1 MNAVQVTRHSTRATM
16 QPVAVP
22 SALST
27 VSAARRALV
36 LGQHRVVLRHR
47 PQGRLRKYAVTES
60 MSEAEVDAFRE
71 DTPGIADVRSETP
84 GGIAHFNAAGSA
96 LPPRAVLDAQ
106 VAYLQLEAIAGGY
119 ETTEVEAAA
128 LALPYTALASLL
140 HCDSSEIAI
149 TQSAT
154 SAWQCAFGALLESF
168 QPGDRVLTARCEYAS
183 NYIAYLQAARTRGVV
198 VETVPSDE
206 ETGELDVHALKT
218 ILEQSTVDSRG
229 LGPVKLISITHVPTS
244 GGLVNDA
251 AAVGV
256 LAEKHR
262 VPFLLDA
269 CQSVGQMP
277 TDVRELKCDFLV
289 GTGRKFLRGPRGI
302 GFLYAR
308 NAFLEGKKR
317 CEPVMLDLHG
327 ARWDAADS
335 YAPAAGARR
344 FEQYEVSFCAKA
356 GLGVAVQ
363 YVLDV
368 GIERVWART
377 RALASVLRKELAKIP
392 KVTVRD
398 VGLVKCGIVT
408 FDVDGVGVAEIR
420 ERLRDAGVNVWTSR
434 VCNNTRMEWEGR
446 QTKAGTSRE
455 PGLPE
460 DVVRASVHYFN
471 KDWEVQRLVDGVREI
486 AVEA

>member
-1 MNAVQVTRHSTRATM
+1 MRS
-16 QPVAVP
+16 VAVT
-22 SALST
+22 SAPPA
-27 VSAARRALV
+27 VPAARRASKV
-36 LGQHRVVLRHR
+36 RGRHR
-47 PQGRLRKYAVTES
+47 AQRRWRAHVTGS
-60 MSEAEVDAFRE
+60 LSDAEVDAFRE
-71 DTPGIADVRSETP
+71 DTPGIAGVRPETP

-289 GTGRKFLRGPRGI
+289 GTGRKYLRGPRGI

>member
-1 MNAVQVTRHSTRATM
+1 
-16 QPVAVP
+16 
-22 SALST
+22 
-27 VSAARRALV
+27 
-36 LGQHRVVLRHR
+36 
-47 PQGRLRKYAVTES
+47 
-60 MSEAEVDAFRE
+60 
-71 DTPGIADVRSETP
+71 
-84 GGIAHFNAAGSA
+84 
-96 LPPRAVLDAQ
+96 VLDAQ
-106 VAYLQLEAIAGGY
+106 VAYLQREAIAGGY
-119 ETTEVEAAA
+119 ETTEEEAAA

-140 HCDSSEIAI
+140 HCEASEIAI

-198 VETVPSDE
+198 VETVPSDA
-206 ETGELDVHALKT
+206 ETGQLDVRALEER
-218 ILEQSTVDSRG
+218 LESATVDGRAV
-229 LGPVKLISITHVPTS
+229 GPVKLISITHVPTS

-251 AAVGV
+251 AAVGA
-256 LAEKHR
+256 LAEKHG

-289 GTGRKFLRGPRGI
+289 GTGRKYLRGPRGI

-308 NAFLEGKKR
+308 NAFLEGKAR

-344 FEQYEVSFCAKA
+344 FEQYEVSFSAKA

-363 YVLDV
+363 YAMDV
-368 GIERVWART
+368 GIERAWART
-377 RALASVLRKELAKIP
+377 RALASAMREELAKIP
-392 KVTVRD
+392 EVTVRD
-398 VGLVKCGIVT
+398 VGLAKCGIVT
-408 FDVDGVGVAEIR
+408 FDVNGLGVAEVR
-420 ERLRDAGVNVWTSR
+420 ARLRDAGVNVWTSR
-434 VCNNTRMEWEGR
+434 VCNNTRLEWEAR
-446 QTKAGTSRE
+446 RTEAETSRE

-460 DVVRASVHYFN
+460 DVVRASAHYFN
-471 KDWEVQRLVDGVREI
+471 KEWEVQRLVDGVREI
-486 AVEA
+486 AAGA

>member
-1 MNAVQVTRHSTRATM
+1 
-16 QPVAVP
+16 
-22 SALST
+22 
-27 VSAARRALV
+27 
-36 LGQHRVVLRHR
+36 
-47 PQGRLRKYAVTES
+47 
-60 MSEAEVDAFRE
+60 VDAFRE
-71 DTPGIADVRSETP
+71 DTPGIAGVRPDTP

-106 VAYLQLEAIAGGY
+106 VAYLQREAIAGGY
-119 ETTEVEAAA
+119 ETTEEEAAA

-140 HCDSSEIAI
+140 HCEASEIAI

-198 VETVPSDE
+198 VETVPSDA
-206 ETGELDVHALKT
+206 ETGQLDVRALEER
-218 ILEQSTVDSRG
+218 LESATVDGRAV
-229 LGPVKLISITHVPTS
+229 GPVKLISITHVPTS

-251 AAVGV
+251 AAVGA
-256 LAEKHR
+256 LAEKHG

-289 GTGRKFLRGPRGI
+289 GTGRKYLRGPRGI

-308 NAFLEGKKR
+308 NAFLEGKAR

-344 FEQYEVSFCAKA
+344 FEQYEVSFSAKA

-363 YVLDV
+363 YAMDV
-368 GIERVWART
+368 GIERAWART
-377 RALASVLRKELAKIP
+377 RALASAMREELAKIP
-392 KVTVRD
+392 EVTVRD
-398 VGLVKCGIVT
+398 VGLAKCGIVT
-408 FDVDGVGVAEIR
+408 FDVNGLGVAEVR
-420 ERLRDAGVNVWTSR
+420 ARLRDAGVNVWTSR
-434 VCNNTRMEWEGR
+434 VCNNTRLEWEAR
-446 QTKAGTSRE
+446 RTEAETSRE

-460 DVVRASVHYFN
+460 DVVRASAHYFN
-471 KDWEVQRLVDGVREI
+471 KEWEVQRLVDGVREI
-486 AVEA
+486 AAGA

>member
-1 MNAVQVTRHSTRATM
+1 M

-289 GTGRKFLRGPRGI
+289 GTGRKYLRGPRGI

-420 ERLRDAGVNVWTSR
+420 ERLRNAGVNVWTSR

>member
-1 MNAVQVTRHSTRATM
+1 MRS
-16 QPVAVP
+16 VAVT
-22 SALST
+22 SAPPA
-27 VSAARRALV
+27 VPAARRASKV
-36 LGQHRVVLRHR
+36 RGRHR
-47 PQGRLRKYAVTES
+47 AQRRWRAHVTGS
-60 MSEAEVDAFRE
+60 LSDAEVDAFRE
-71 DTPGIADVRSETP
+71 DTPGIAGVRPETP

-106 VAYLQLEAIAGGY
+106 VAYLQREAIAGGY
-119 ETTEVEAAA
+119 ETTEEEAAA
-128 LALPYTALASLL
+128 LALPYAALASLL
-140 HCDSSEIAI
+140 HCEASEIAI

-168 QPGDRVLTARCEYAS
+168 QPGDRVLTAQCEYAS

-198 VETVPSDE
+198 VETVPSDA
-206 ETGELDVHALKT
+206 ETGQLDVRALEAR
-218 ILEQSTVDSRG
+218 LELATDVPSATVDGRAV
-229 LGPVKLISITHVPTS
+229 GPVKLISITHVPTS

-251 AAVGV
+251 AAVGA
-256 LAEKHR
+256 LAEKHG

-289 GTGRKFLRGPRGI
+289 GTGRKYLRGPRGI

-308 NAFLEGKKR
+308 NAFLEGKAR

-344 FEQYEVSFCAKA
+344 FEQYEVSFSAKV

-363 YVLDV
+363 YAMDV
-368 GIERVWART
+368 GIERAWART
-377 RALASVLRKELAKIP
+377 RALASAMREELAKIP
-392 KVTVRD
+392 EVTVRD
-398 VGLVKCGIVT
+398 VGLAKCGIVT

-420 ERLRDAGVNVWTSR
+420 ARLRDAGVNVWTSR
-434 VCNNTRMEWEGR
+434 VCNNTRLEWEAR
-446 QTKAGTSRE
+446 RTEAETSRE

-460 DVVRASVHYFN
+460 DVVRASAHYFN
-471 KDWEVQRLVDGVREI
+471 KEWEVQRLVDGVREI
-486 AVEA
+486 AAGA

>member
-1 MNAVQVTRHSTRATM
+1 M

-289 GTGRKFLRGPRGI
+289 GTGRKYLRGPRGI

-471 KDWEVQRLVDGVREI
+471 KDWEVQRLVDGVRQI
-486 AVEA
+486 AARA

>member
-1 MNAVQVTRHSTRATM
+1 ML
-16 QPVAVP
+16 PVAVTSARP
-22 SALST
+22 TVPAARPASVLGRHRAQRRWRAHAVPGALSD
-27 VSAARRALV
+27 
-36 LGQHRVVLRHR
+36 
-47 PQGRLRKYAVTES
+47 
-60 MSEAEVDAFRE
+60 AEVDAFRE
-71 DTPGIADVRSETP
+71 DTPGIAGVRPDTP

-106 VAYLQLEAIAGGY
+106 VAYLQREAIAGGY
-119 ETTEVEAAA
+119 ETTEDEAAA

-140 HCDSSEIAI
+140 HCDPSEIAI

-198 VETVPSDE
+198 VEVVPSDE
-206 ETGELDVHALKT
+206 ETGQLDVRALEASLARRPT
-218 ILEQSTVDSRG
+218 RAADGRRV
-229 LGPVKLISITHVPTS
+229 GPVRLISITHVPTS

-251 AAVGV
+251 AAVGAM
-256 LAEKHR
+256 AEKHG

-289 GTGRKFLRGPRGI
+289 GTGRKYLRGPRGI

-308 NAFLEGKKR
+308 NAFLEGQTV

-327 ARWDAADS
+327 ALWDAADS
-335 YAPAAGARR
+335 YAPAKGARR

-363 YVLDV
+363 YALDV
-368 GIERVWART
+368 GIERAWART
-377 RALASVLRKELAKIP
+377 RALASAMREELAQIP
-392 KVTVRD
+392 KVNVRD
-398 VGLVKCGIVT
+398 VGVAKCGIVT

-420 ERLRDAGVNVWTSR
+420 ARLRDAGVNVWTSR
-434 VCNNTRMEWEGR
+434 VCNNTRMEWEAR
-446 QTKAGTSRE
+446 RTKAETSRE

-460 DVVRASVHYFN
+460 DVVRASAHYFN
-471 KDWEVQRLVDGVREI
+471 KDWEVQRLVDGVRQI
-486 AVEA
+486 AARA

>member
-1 MNAVQVTRHSTRATM
+1 M

-47 PQGRLRKYAVTES
+47 PQGRLRKHAVTES

-289 GTGRKFLRGPRGI
+289 GTGRKYLRGPRGI

>member
-1 MNAVQVTRHSTRATM
+1 MRS
-16 QPVAVP
+16 VAVT
-22 SALST
+22 SAPPA
-27 VSAARRALV
+27 VPAARRASKV
-36 LGQHRVVLRHR
+36 RGRHR
-47 PQGRLRKYAVTES
+47 AQRRWRAHVTGS
-60 MSEAEVDAFRE
+60 LSDAEVDAFRE
-71 DTPGIADVRSETP
+71 DTPGIAGVRPETP

-106 VAYLQLEAIAGGY
+106 VAYLQREAIAGGY
-119 ETTEVEAAA
+119 ETTEEEAAA

-140 HCDSSEIAI
+140 HCEASEIAI

-198 VETVPSDE
+198 VETVPSDA
-206 ETGELDVHALKT
+206 ETGQLDVRALEER
-218 ILEQSTVDSRG
+218 LESATVDGRAV
-229 LGPVKLISITHVPTS
+229 GPVKLISITHVPTS
-244 GGLVNDA
+244 GGVVNDA
-251 AAVGV
+251 AAVGA
-256 LAEKHR
+256 LAEKHG

-289 GTGRKFLRGPRGI
+289 GTGRKYLRGPRGI

-308 NAFLEGKKR
+308 NAFLEGQTV

-335 YAPAAGARR
+335 YAPAKGARR

-363 YVLDV
+363 YALDV
-368 GIERVWART
+368 GIERAWART
-377 RALASVLRKELAKIP
+377 RALASAMREELAKIP
-392 KVTVRD
+392 KVNVRD
-398 VGLVKCGIVT
+398 VGVAKCGIVT

-420 ERLRDAGVNVWTSR
+420 ARLRDAGVNVWTSR
-434 VCNNTRMEWEGR
+434 VCNNTRMEWEAR
-446 QTKAGTSRE
+446 RTKAETSRD

-460 DVVRASVHYFN
+460 DVVRASAHYFN
-471 KDWEVQRLVDGVREI
+471 KDWEVQRLVDGVRQI
-486 AVEA
+486 AARA

>member
-1 MNAVQVTRHSTRATM
+1 ML
-16 QPVAVP
+16 PVAVTSARP
-22 SALST
+22 TVPAARPASVPGRHRAQRRWRAHAVPGALSD
-27 VSAARRALV
+27 
-36 LGQHRVVLRHR
+36 
-47 PQGRLRKYAVTES
+47 
-60 MSEAEVDAFRE
+60 AEVDAFRE
-71 DTPGIADVRSETP
+71 DTPGIAGVRPDTP

-106 VAYLQLEAIAGGY
+106 VAYLQREAIAGGY
-119 ETTEVEAAA
+119 ETTEEEAAA
-128 LALPYTALASLL
+128 LALPYAALASLL
-140 HCDSSEIAI
+140 HCEASEIAI

-168 QPGDRVLTARCEYAS
+168 QPGDRVLTAQCEYAS

-198 VETVPSDE
+198 VETVPSDA
-206 ETGELDVHALKT
+206 ETGQLDVRALEAR
-218 ILEQSTVDSRG
+218 LELATDVPSATVDGRAV
-229 LGPVKLISITHVPTS
+229 GPVKLISITHVPTS

-251 AAVGV
+251 AAVGA
-256 LAEKHR
+256 LAEKHG

-289 GTGRKFLRGPRGI
+289 GTGRKYLRGPRGI

-308 NAFLEGKKR
+308 NAFLEGQTV

-327 ARWDAADS
+327 ALWDAADS
-335 YAPAAGARR
+335 YAPAKGARR

-363 YVLDV
+363 YALDV
-368 GIERVWART
+368 GIERAWART
-377 RALASVLRKELAKIP
+377 RALASAMREELAKIP
-392 KVTVRD
+392 KVNVRD
-398 VGLVKCGIVT
+398 VGVAKCGIVT

-420 ERLRDAGVNVWTSR
+420 ARLRDAGVNVWTSR
-434 VCNNTRMEWEGR
+434 VCNNTRLEWEAR
-446 QTKAGTSRE
+446 RTEAETSRE

-460 DVVRASVHYFN
+460 DVVRASAHYFN
-471 KDWEVQRLVDGVREI
+471 KEWEVQRLVDGVREI
-486 AVEA
+486 AAGA

>member
-1 MNAVQVTRHSTRATM
+1 MRS
-16 QPVAVP
+16 VAVT
-22 SALST
+22 SAPPA
-27 VSAARRALV
+27 VPAARRASKV
-36 LGQHRVVLRHR
+36 RGRHR
-47 PQGRLRKYAVTES
+47 AQRRWRAHVTGS
-60 MSEAEVDAFRE
+60 LSDAEVDAFRE
-71 DTPGIADVRSETP
+71 DTPGIAGVRPETP

-106 VAYLQLEAIAGGY
+106 VAYLQREAIAGGY
-119 ETTEVEAAA
+119 ETTEEEAAA

-140 HCDSSEIAI
+140 HCEASEIAI

-198 VETVPSDE
+198 VETVPSDA
-206 ETGELDVHALKT
+206 ETGQLDVRALEER
-218 ILEQSTVDSRG
+218 LESATVDGRAV
-229 LGPVKLISITHVPTS
+229 GPVKLISITHVPTS

-251 AAVGV
+251 AAVGA
-256 LAEKHR
+256 LAEKHG

-289 GTGRKFLRGPRGI
+289 GTGRKYLRGPRGI

-308 NAFLEGKKR
+308 NAFLEGQTR

-327 ARWDAADS
+327 ALWDAADS
-335 YAPAAGARR
+335 YAPAKGARR

-363 YVLDV
+363 YALDV
-368 GIERVWART
+368 GIERAWART
-377 RALASVLRKELAKIP
+377 RALASAMREELAKIP
-392 KVTVRD
+392 KVNVRD
-398 VGLVKCGIVT
+398 VGVAKCGIVT

-420 ERLRDAGVNVWTSR
+420 ARLRDAGVNVWTSR
-434 VCNNTRMEWEGR
+434 VCNNTRMEWEAR
-446 QTKAGTSRE
+446 RTKVETSRE

-460 DVVRASVHYFN
+460 DVVRASAHYFN
-471 KDWEVQRLVDGVREI
+471 KDWEVQRLVDGVRQI
-486 AVEA
+486 AARA

>member
-1 MNAVQVTRHSTRATM
+1 
-16 QPVAVP
+16 
-22 SALST
+22 
-27 VSAARRALV
+27 
-36 LGQHRVVLRHR
+36 
-47 PQGRLRKYAVTES
+47 
-60 MSEAEVDAFRE
+60 VDAFRE
-71 DTPGIADVRSETP
+71 DTPGIAGVRPETP

-106 VAYLQLEAIAGGY
+106 VAYLQREAIAGGY
-119 ETTEVEAAA
+119 ETTEEEAAA

-140 HCDSSEIAI
+140 HCEASEIAI

-198 VETVPSDE
+198 VETVPSDA
-206 ETGELDVHALKT
+206 ETGQLDVRALEER
-218 ILEQSTVDSRG
+218 LESATVDGRAV
-229 LGPVKLISITHVPTS
+229 GPVKLISITHVPTS

-251 AAVGV
+251 AAVGA
-256 LAEKHR
+256 LAEKHG

-289 GTGRKFLRGPRGI
+289 GTGRKYLRGPRGI

-308 NAFLEGKKR
+308 NAFLEGKAR

-344 FEQYEVSFCAKA
+344 FEQYEVSFSAKV

-363 YVLDV
+363 YAMDV
-368 GIERVWART
+368 GIERAWART
-377 RALASVLRKELAKIP
+377 RALASAMREELAKIP
-392 KVTVRD
+392 EVTVRD
-398 VGLVKCGIVT
+398 VGLAKCGIVT
-408 FDVDGVGVAEIR
+408 FDVNGVGVAEVR
-420 ERLRDAGVNVWTSR
+420 ARLRDAGVNVWTSR
-434 VCNNTRMEWEGR
+434 VCNNTRLEWEAR
-446 QTKAGTSRE
+446 RTEAETSRE

-460 DVVRASVHYFN
+460 DVVRASAHYFN
-471 KDWEVQRLVDGVREI
+471 KEWEVQRLVDGVREI
-486 AVEA
+486 AAGA

>member
-1 MNAVQVTRHSTRATM
+1 M

-289 GTGRKFLRGPRGI
+289 GTGRKYLRGPRGI

-317 CEPVMLDLHG
+317 CEPVMLDLPG

>member
-1 MNAVQVTRHSTRATM
+1 MR
-16 QPVAVP
+16 PVALP
-22 SALST
+22 SAPTT
-27 VSAARRALV
+27 VSAARRASV
-36 LGQHRVVLRHR
+36 RGRYRAVSRHR
-47 PQGRLRKYAVTES
+47 ARGRCRTYAVTGS
-60 MSEAEVDAFRE
+60 LSDAEVDAFRE
-71 DTPGIADVRSETP
+71 DTPGIAGVLADTP

-106 VAYLQLEAIAGGY
+106 VAYLQREAVAGGY
-119 ETTEVEAAA
+119 ETTEDEASA

-140 HCDSSEIAI
+140 HCDASEIAI

-183 NYIAYLQAARTRGVV
+183 NFIAYLQAARTRGVV

-206 ETGELDVHALKT
+206 ETGELDVRALKAS
-218 ILEQSTVDSRG
+218 LERSTVEGRR

-251 AAVGV
+251 AAVGA
-256 LAEKHR
+256 LAEKHG

-289 GTGRKFLRGPRGI
+289 GTGRKYLRGPRGI

-308 NAFLEGKKR
+308 NAFLEGKTR

-344 FEQYEVSFCAKA
+344 FEQYEVSFSAKV

-363 YVLDV
+363 YAMDV
-368 GIERVWART
+368 GIERAWART
-377 RALASVLRKELAKIP
+377 RALASAMREELAKIP

-398 VGLVKCGIVT
+398 VGLAKCGIVT
-408 FDVDGVGVAEIR
+408 FDVNGVGVAEVR
-420 ERLRDAGVNVWTSR
+420 ARLRDAGVNVWTSR
-434 VCNNTRMEWEGR
+434 VCNNTRLEWEAR
-446 QTKAGTSRE
+446 RTEAETSRE

-460 DVVRASVHYFN
+460 DVVRASAHYFN
-471 KDWEVQRLVDGVREI
+471 KEWEVQRLVDGVREI
-486 AVEA
+486 AAGA

>member
-1 MNAVQVTRHSTRATM
+1 
-16 QPVAVP
+16 
-22 SALST
+22 
-27 VSAARRALV
+27 
-36 LGQHRVVLRHR
+36 
-47 PQGRLRKYAVTES
+47 
-60 MSEAEVDAFRE
+60 
-71 DTPGIADVRSETP
+71 
-84 GGIAHFNAAGSA
+84 
-96 LPPRAVLDAQ
+96 VLDAQ
-106 VAYLQLEAIAGGY
+106 VAYLQREAIAGGY
-119 ETTEVEAAA
+119 ETTEDEAAA

-140 HCDSSEIAI
+140 HCEASEIAI

-198 VETVPSDE
+198 VETVPSDA
-206 ETGELDVHALKT
+206 ETGQLDVRALEER
-218 ILEQSTVDSRG
+218 LESATVDGRAV
-229 LGPVKLISITHVPTS
+229 GPVKLISITHVPTS

-251 AAVGV
+251 AAVGA
-256 LAEKHR
+256 LAEKHG

-289 GTGRKFLRGPRGI
+289 GTGRKYLRGPRGI

-308 NAFLEGKKR
+308 NAFLEGKAR

-344 FEQYEVSFCAKA
+344 FEQYEVSFSAKA

-363 YVLDV
+363 YAMDV
-368 GIERVWART
+368 GIERAWART
-377 RALASVLRKELAKIP
+377 RALASAMREELAKIP
-392 KVTVRD
+392 EVTVRD
-398 VGLVKCGIVT
+398 VGLAKCGIVT
-408 FDVDGVGVAEIR
+408 FDVNGLGVAEVR
-420 ERLRDAGVNVWTSR
+420 ARLRDAGVNVWTSR
-434 VCNNTRMEWEGR
+434 VCNNTRLEWEAR
-446 QTKAGTSRE
+446 RTEAETSRE

-460 DVVRASVHYFN
+460 DVVRASAHYFN
-471 KDWEVQRLVDGVREI
+471 KEWEVQRLVDGVREI
-486 AVEA
+486 AAGA

>member
-1 MNAVQVTRHSTRATM
+1 MRS
-16 QPVAVP
+16 VAVT
-22 SALST
+22 SAPPA
-27 VSAARRALV
+27 VPAARRASKV
-36 LGQHRVVLRHR
+36 RGRHR
-47 PQGRLRKYAVTES
+47 AQRRWRAHVTGS
-60 MSEAEVDAFRE
+60 LSDAEVDAFRE
-71 DTPGIADVRSETP
+71 DTPGIAGVRPETP

-106 VAYLQLEAIAGGY
+106 VAYLQREAIAGGY
-119 ETTEVEAAA
+119 ETTEEEAAA

-140 HCDSSEIAI
+140 HCEASEIAI

-198 VETVPSDE
+198 VETVPSDA
-206 ETGELDVHALKT
+206 ETGQLDVRALEER
-218 ILEQSTVDSRG
+218 LESATVDGRAV
-229 LGPVKLISITHVPTS
+229 GPVKLISITHVPTS

-251 AAVGV
+251 AAVGA
-256 LAEKHR
+256 LAEKHG

-289 GTGRKFLRGPRGI
+289 GTGRKYLRGPRGI

-308 NAFLEGKKR
+308 NAFLEGQTV

-335 YAPAAGARR
+335 YAPAKGARR

-363 YVLDV
+363 YALDV
-368 GIERVWART
+368 GIERAWART
-377 RALASVLRKELAKIP
+377 RALASAMREELAKIP
-392 KVTVRD
+392 KVNVRD
-398 VGLVKCGIVT
+398 VGVAKCGIVT

-420 ERLRDAGVNVWTSR
+420 ARLRDAGVNVWTSR
-434 VCNNTRMEWEGR
+434 VCNNTRMEWEAR
-446 QTKAGTSRE
+446 RTKAETSRD

-460 DVVRASVHYFN
+460 DVVRASAHYFN
-471 KDWEVQRLVDGVREI
+471 KDWEVQRLVDGVRQI
-486 AVEA
+486 AARA

>member
-1 MNAVQVTRHSTRATM
+1 ML
-16 QPVAVP
+16 PVAVTSARP
-22 SALST
+22 TVPAARPASVLGRHRAQRRWRAHAVPGALSD
-27 VSAARRALV
+27 
-36 LGQHRVVLRHR
+36 
-47 PQGRLRKYAVTES
+47 
-60 MSEAEVDAFRE
+60 AEVDAFRE
-71 DTPGIADVRSETP
+71 DTPGIAGVRPDTP

-106 VAYLQLEAIAGGY
+106 VAYLQREAIAGGY

-140 HCDSSEIAI
+140 HCDPSEIAI

-198 VETVPSDE
+198 VEVVPSDE
-206 ETGELDVHALKT
+206 ETGQLDVRALEASLARRPT
-218 ILEQSTVDSRG
+218 RPADGRRV
-229 LGPVKLISITHVPTS
+229 GPVRLISITHVPTS

-251 AAVGV
+251 AAIGAI
-256 LAEKHR
+256 AEKHG

-289 GTGRKFLRGPRGI
+289 GTGRKYLRGPRGI

-308 NAFLEGKKR
+308 NAFVEGQTR

-363 YVLDV
+363 YALDV
-368 GIERVWART
+368 GIERAWART
-377 RALASVLRKELAKIP
+377 RALASAMREELAKIP
-392 KVTVRD
+392 KVNVRD
-398 VGLVKCGIVT
+398 VGVAKCGIVT

-420 ERLRDAGVNVWTSR
+420 ARLRDAGVNVWTSR
-434 VCNNTRMEWEGR
+434 VCNNTRMEWEAR
-446 QTKAGTSRE
+446 RTKKKAETSRE

-460 DVVRASVHYFN
+460 DVVRASAHYFN
-471 KDWEVQRLVDGVREI
+471 KDWEVQRLVDGVRQI
-486 AVEA
+486 AAGA

>member
-1 MNAVQVTRHSTRATM
+1 
-16 QPVAVP
+16 
-22 SALST
+22 
-27 VSAARRALV
+27 
-36 LGQHRVVLRHR
+36 
-47 PQGRLRKYAVTES
+47 
-60 MSEAEVDAFRE
+60 
-71 DTPGIADVRSETP
+71 
-84 GGIAHFNAAGSA
+84 
-96 LPPRAVLDAQ
+96 VLDAQ
-106 VAYLQLEAIAGGY
+106 VAYLQREAIAGGY
-119 ETTEVEAAA
+119 ETTEEEAAA

-140 HCDSSEIAI
+140 HCEASEIAI

-198 VETVPSDE
+198 VETVPSDA
-206 ETGELDVHALKT
+206 ETGQLDVRALEER
-218 ILEQSTVDSRG
+218 LESATVDGRAV
-229 LGPVKLISITHVPTS
+229 GPVKLISITHVPTS

-251 AAVGV
+251 AAVGA
-256 LAEKHR
+256 LAEKHG

-289 GTGRKFLRGPRGI
+289 GTGRKYLRGPRGI

-308 NAFLEGKKR
+308 NAFLEGKAR

-344 FEQYEVSFCAKA
+344 FEQYEVSFSAKA

-363 YVLDV
+363 YAMDV
-368 GIERVWART
+368 GIERAWART
-377 RALASVLRKELAKIP
+377 RALASAMREELAKIP
-392 KVTVRD
+392 EVTVRD
-398 VGLVKCGIVT
+398 VGLAKCGIVT
-408 FDVDGVGVAEIR
+408 FDVNGLGVAEVR
-420 ERLRDAGVNVWTSR
+420 ARLRDAGVNVWTSR
-434 VCNNTRMEWEGR
+434 VCNNTRLEWEAR
-446 QTKAGTSRE
+446 RTEAETSRE

-460 DVVRASVHYFN
+460 DVVRASAHYFN
-471 KDWEVQRLVDGVREI
+471 KDWEVHRLVDGVRQI
-486 AVEA
+486 AARA

>member
-1 MNAVQVTRHSTRATM
+1 M

-289 GTGRKFLRGPRGI
+289 GTGRKYLRGPRGI

>member
-1 MNAVQVTRHSTRATM
+1 
-16 QPVAVP
+16 
-22 SALST
+22 
-27 VSAARRALV
+27 
-36 LGQHRVVLRHR
+36 
-47 PQGRLRKYAVTES
+47 
-60 MSEAEVDAFRE
+60 VDAFRE
-71 DTPGIADVRSETP
+71 DTPGIAGVRPETP

-106 VAYLQLEAIAGGY
+106 VAYLQREAIAGGY
-119 ETTEVEAAA
+119 ETTEEEAAA

-140 HCDSSEIAI
+140 HCEASEIAI

-198 VETVPSDE
+198 VETVPSDA
-206 ETGELDVHALKT
+206 ETGQLDVRALEER
-218 ILEQSTVDSRG
+218 LESATVDGRAV
-229 LGPVKLISITHVPTS
+229 GPVKLISITHVPTS

-251 AAVGV
+251 AAVGA
-256 LAEKHR
+256 LAEKHG

-289 GTGRKFLRGPRGI
+289 GTGRKYLRGPRGI

-308 NAFLEGKKR
+308 NAFLEGKAR

-344 FEQYEVSFCAKA
+344 FEQYEVSFSAKA

-363 YVLDV
+363 YAMDV
-368 GIERVWART
+368 GIERAWART
-377 RALASVLRKELAKIP
+377 RALASAMREELAKIP
-392 KVTVRD
+392 EVTVRD
-398 VGLVKCGIVT
+398 VGLAKCGIVT
-408 FDVDGVGVAEIR
+408 FDVNGLGVAEVR
-420 ERLRDAGVNVWTSR
+420 ARLRDAGVNVWTSR
-434 VCNNTRMEWEGR
+434 VCNNTRLEWEAR
-446 QTKAGTSRE
+446 RTEAETSRE

-460 DVVRASVHYFN
+460 DVVRASAHYFN
-471 KDWEVQRLVDGVREI
+471 KEWEVQRLVDGVREI
-486 AVEA
+486 AAGA

>member
-1 MNAVQVTRHSTRATM
+1 MR
-16 QPVAVP
+16 PVALP
-22 SALST
+22 SAPTT
-27 VSAARRALV
+27 VSAARRASV
-36 LGQHRVVLRHR
+36 RGRYRAVSRHR
-47 PQGRLRKYAVTES
+47 ARGRCRTYAVTGS
-60 MSEAEVDAFRE
+60 LSDAEVDAFRE
-71 DTPGIADVRSETP
+71 DTPGIAGVLADTP

-106 VAYLQLEAIAGGY
+106 VAYLQREAVAGGY
-119 ETTEVEAAA
+119 ETTEDEAAA

-140 HCDSSEIAI
+140 HCDASEIAI

-183 NYIAYLQAARTRGVV
+183 NFIAYLQAARTRGVV

-206 ETGELDVHALKT
+206 ETGELDVRALKAS
-218 ILEQSTVDSRG
+218 LERSTVEGRR

-251 AAVGV
+251 AAVGA
-256 LAEKHR
+256 LAEKHG

-289 GTGRKFLRGPRGI
+289 GTGRKYLRGPRGI

-308 NAFLEGKKR
+308 NAFLEGQTV

-327 ARWDAADS
+327 ALWDAADS
-335 YAPAAGARR
+335 YKPAKGARR

-363 YVLDV
+363 YALDV
-368 GIERVWART
+368 GIERAWERT
-377 RALASVLRKELAKIP
+377 RALASAMREELAKIP

-398 VGLVKCGIVT
+398 VGRTKCGIVT

-420 ERLRDAGVNVWTSR
+420 ARLHDAGVNVWTSR

-446 QTKAGTSRE
+446 RTRAGTSRE

-460 DVVRASVHYFN
+460 DVVRASAHYFN
-471 KDWEVQRLVDGVREI
+471 KDWEVQRLVDGVRDI
-486 AVEA
+486 AAGA